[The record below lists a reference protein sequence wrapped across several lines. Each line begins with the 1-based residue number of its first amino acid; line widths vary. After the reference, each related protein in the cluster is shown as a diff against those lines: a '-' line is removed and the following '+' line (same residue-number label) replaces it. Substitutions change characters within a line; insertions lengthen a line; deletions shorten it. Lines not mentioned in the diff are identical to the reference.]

1 MKPSRWRWVAAVM
14 LLFTAFIAYRV
25 AFVYTVR
32 TGSCVPPHELEERS
46 LARAVPPID
55 VMSWNIE
62 GHAALLDGDHV
73 EEIAK
78 GIVTARPVIAGLQE
92 VHRGTWQSRFRD
104 QIGELTAATGMD
116 GFFGRSYHAVRGEY
130 GNAVLSSFPVER
142 VIIHPLPSVGEPRTL
157 LEARI
162 MVEGQE
168 IAFFVTHL
176 VTWGQLNAATR
187 NEQLE
192 CLASHLRSAAV
203 PWILVG
209 DLNAPPSAGEIE
221 KFIASAGA
229 RDAGPAEATHRLT
242 GRRLDY
248 IFTDA
253 GWETARPRTLDGG
266 SDHLA
271 AVTTL
276 HRPREGSRSGQGE

>member
-1 MKPSRWRWVAAVM
+1 MFF
-14 LLFTAFIAYRV
+14 FTAFIAYRV

-32 TGSCVPPHELEERS
+32 TGSCEPPPELEDRPLS
-46 LARAVPPID
+46 RAVPPID

-73 EEIAK
+73 DEIAH
-78 GIVTARPVIAGLQE
+78 GIVRARPAIAGLQE
-92 VHRGTWQSRFRD
+92 VHRGTWQARFRD
-104 QIGELTAATGMD
+104 QIGELTGATGME
-116 GFFGRSYHAVRGEY
+116 GFFGRSYHAFRGEY

-142 VIIHPLPSVGEPRTL
+142 VIIHPLPSIGEPRTL

-162 MVEGQE
+162 VIEGQE

-187 NEQLE
+187 TEQLE
-192 CLASHLRSAAV
+192 CVASHLRSAAV

-221 KFIASAGA
+221 KFIASARA
-229 RDAGPAEATHRLT
+229 REAGPAEATHRLT
-242 GRRLDY
+242 GRQLDY

-253 GWETARPRTLDGG
+253 GWEMVRPRTLEGA

-271 AVTTL
+271 AVATL
-276 HRPREGSRSGQGE
+276 HRPAEGSPGGQGE